1 MPFLIWDADSN
12 VGNTRLPSL
21 LLNVNAAYDRVDE
34 YSTAIDN
41 TSLTLHE
48 LVRPGG
54 SLTPVTN
61 VLECCIS
68 FRIARSKLA

>member
-12 VGNTRLPSL
+12 VRNTRLPSL
-21 LLNVNAAYDRVDE
+21 LSNVNAAYDRVDE

-41 TSLTLHE
+41 ASLTPHE

-54 SLTPVTN
+54 SLTPVTK
-61 VLECCIS
+61 VLEC
-68 FRIARSKLA
+68 L